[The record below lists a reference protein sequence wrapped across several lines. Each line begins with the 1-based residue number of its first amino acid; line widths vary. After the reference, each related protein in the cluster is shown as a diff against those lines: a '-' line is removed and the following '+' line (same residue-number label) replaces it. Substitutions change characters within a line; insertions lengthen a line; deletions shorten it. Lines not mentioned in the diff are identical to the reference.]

1 MEPYEST
8 KKDGGLQFMLGD
20 SVIRIGTYAIA
31 LFSLFFLFGEILSSA
46 IDIALA
52 FKSGIIFPLITV
64 AVATITFTRFTA
76 KSLREPNETRFL
88 STIAWILTGYLSL
101 ISALTVI
108 AYGFGASFAIAAAIL
123 TAMYFIREPI
133 ETNFNLSRFYESAKE
148 TIQLVFRGTSVKRW
162 AKWAYE
168 NLMAIKFPDESLED
182 IIEVLGDYPELN
194 LLVMRYESLYVL
206 IIPKNELNHVYEIL
220 KGNGIQKFEKVSDLL
235 TWAIL
240 YQMPVV
246 FEENGLRSSD
256 YRIAY
261 DLKSVNRVLS
271 SWPIGATL
279 FSTHTGLSMVF
290 RKLDEFDGY
299 AKRLPSGYETRIIA
313 GKDYS
318 VFKKDKQRGMR

>member
-1 MEPYEST
+1 METYEST

-20 SVIRIGTYAIA
+20 SVIRIGTYTIA

-52 FKSGIIFPLITV
+52 FKSGIILPLITV
-64 AVATITFTRFTA
+64 AVAAITFTQFTA

-88 STIAWILTGYLSL
+88 SIFAWILTGYLSL

-108 AYGFGASFAIAAAIL
+108 AYGFGASFAIAAAIFI
-123 TAMYFIREPI
+123 TMYFIRAPI
-133 ETNFNLSRFYESAKE
+133 ETNFNLSRFCESAKE
-148 TIQLVFRGTSVKRW
+148 TIQLAFHGTSVKRW
-162 AKWAYE
+162 GKWAYQ
-168 NLMAIKFPDESLED
+168 NLMTITFPDESLED
-182 IIEVLGDYPELN
+182 IIEVVSDYPELN
-194 LLVMRYESLYVL
+194 LLVIRYESLYVL
-206 IIPKNELNHVYEIL
+206 IIPKTEMNRVYEIL
-220 KGNGIQKFEKVSDLL
+220 RENEIRNFEKGSELL

-240 YQMPVV
+240 YQMPVI

-261 DLKSVNRVLS
+261 DLKSVDRVIS

-279 FSTHTGLSMVF
+279 FSTHTGLSIVL
-290 RKLDEFDGY
+290 RKSDEFDGY
-299 AKRLPSGYETRIIA
+299 TNELPSGYEIRIIA

-318 VFKKDKQRGMR
+318 VFKNDKQWGIS